1 MGYDFSSVIDRRGT
15 DSYKWNVPEGDL
27 PMWVAD
33 MDFRTAPEILDAIS
47 ERIRHGVF
55 GYSVVPE
62 HWFRAYSDWWGR
74 RHSFRLGTDWLVF
87 CTGVVPALS
96 SSVRKLTS
104 PGDRVL
110 IQPPVYNIFWNSIV
124 NNGCEVVE
132 NPLIYENGSYRM
144 DLEDL
149 DRKLSDP
156 LVRVMILCNPHNPVG
171 KIWDR
176 ATLAAVGELASR
188 HGVTVLSDEIH
199 CDLTLPGKE
208 YIPFAS
214 VSEVCREI
222 SVSCLAPTKAFN
234 LAGIQT
240 AAVSVP
246 NPELRKKI
254 CRALNTDE
262 VAEPNAIAC
271 PAAIAAFE
279 RGAEWLDELRSV
291 LWTNRTTAEK
301 VIRTEMPA
309 LSAPHAEATYLLWV
323 STAGTG
329 KNGEQFSR
337 ELRNAT
343 GLFVTPGNVYG
354 SQGKDWFRMNL
365 ACPASV
371 LEDGLDRLRSYV
383 RSLN

>member
-1 MGYDFSSVIDRRGT
+1 MRYDFTSVIDRRGT

-62 HWFRAYSDWWGR
+62 RWYRAYSDWWGR
-74 RHSFRLGTDWLVF
+74 RHSFRLSTDWLVF

-132 NPLIYENGSYRM
+132 NPLVFENGSYRM

-156 LVRVMILCNPHNPVG
+156 RVQVMILCNPHNPVG

-291 LWTNRTTAEK
+291 LWTNRTTAEE
-301 VIRTEMPA
+301 VIRTEMSA

-329 KNGEQFSR
+329 KSGEQFSA

>member
-1 MGYDFSSVIDRRGT
+1 MRYDFTSVIDRRGT

-33 MDFRTAPEILDAIS
+33 MDFRTAPEILEAVTA
-47 ERIRHGVF
+47 RIRHGVF

-62 HWFRAYSDWWGR
+62 RWYRAYSDWWDR
-74 RHSFRLGTDWLVF
+74 RHSFRLDPEWLIF

-110 IQPPVYNIFWNSIV
+110 ILPPVYNIFWNSIV

-291 LWTNRTTAEK
+291 LWTNRTTAEE

-329 KNGEQFSR
+329 KSGEQFSR

-354 SQGKDWFRMNL
+354 SQGMDWFRMNL

-371 LEDGLDRLRSYV
+371 LEDGLDRLRSFV